1 MKRGFIPILVI
12 LLIGCDSKTKKVGVT
27 NLSTFQ
33 DTTSYVLGADL
44 GENLRRQNVGLD
56 YDVFMA
62 GLTDGY
68 ETGVVQLDKNQRRN
82 AMMALQKH
90 IKEKAQEEGKNNLA
104 AADEFL
110 DKNKNEN
117 PDVKE
122 TPTGLQYRVL
132 KEGEGNS
139 PGKTDRVKVHYAGRL
154 IDGTEF
160 DSSIKRGEPSSFGLN
175 QVIKGWTEGLQL
187 MKVGS
192 KFEFFIHPKIA
203 YGTRPKPNIPSNS
216 LLIFEVELLEIEE
229 KK

>member
-62 GLTDGY
+62 GVTDGY

-229 KK
+229 EK